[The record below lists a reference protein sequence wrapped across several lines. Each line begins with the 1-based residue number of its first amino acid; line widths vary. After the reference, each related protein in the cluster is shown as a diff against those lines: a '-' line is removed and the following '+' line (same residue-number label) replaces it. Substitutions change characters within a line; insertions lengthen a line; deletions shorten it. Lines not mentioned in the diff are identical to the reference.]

1 MSSFASADA
10 PESFLLLLLQS
21 EREKFSLL
29 DKTEKKKIKNLWTSN
44 VVPFFS
50 SSFFFFFFNLANC
63 LISLEIRFDLDLSFC
78 GDGEKKTARSL
89 ETLKE

>member
-1 MSSFASADA
+1 MLFL
-10 PESFLLLLLQS
+10 SFLLL
-21 EREKFSLL
+21 FS
-29 DKTEKKKIKNLWTSN
+29 
-44 VVPFFS
+44 
-50 SSFFFFFFNLANC
+50 FFFNLANC